1 MKNYYKILEI
11 EKSATNDEIKRA
23 YAKMIRKFPPE
34 KYGEKF
40 GEIGEAYDLLINKER
55 RKEYDE
61 ENGYDD
67 ISQELL
73 DNAIECIKNNDYET
87 SIKNLKKFILLN
99 PGNIVAKRY
108 LSLCSYKIG
117 DFNGVYENIKYL
129 IENGQKIEEGY
140 FNNFIT
146 AAIKLNKFLE
156 AEEYINRSIEKN
168 DSIHYYIKLCE
179 LYYNKGKKGSKKLRE
194 VLLNVI
200 NLRLP
205 NEKLTLSE
213 YMDLSLYAAS
223 IGEIKA
229 LEEYLKG
236 LISVIRH
243 NEIEESVKT
252 LLEYGDTFLGVL
264 EVNVSL
270 KYVEATIKV
279 LEKYSN
285 IKEGSLKM
293 LSKLK
298 STDRL
303 LKSISSILTN
313 MEICYEIKSYIV
325 NTIRRDFNIN
335 EEHIN
340 NLKKEEEY
348 IIKRLNEIAIS
359 DPKSIKSS
367 IIKIRKNDLIYFK
380 VKGVLD
386 KYYKIATLNMEKED
400 DDNNDELKEEIVK
413 DIEESE
419 KKSNINYN
427 KKSSRL
433 TSVFKSFFENKKR
446 VDKDE

>member
-1 MKNYYKILEI
+1 
-11 EKSATNDEIKRA
+11 
-23 YAKMIRKFPPE
+23 
-34 KYGEKF
+34 
-40 GEIGEAYDLLINKER
+40 
-55 RKEYDE
+55 
-61 ENGYDD
+61 
-67 ISQELL
+67 
-73 DNAIECIKNNDYET
+73 
-87 SIKNLKKFILLN
+87 
-99 PGNIVAKRY
+99 
-108 LSLCSYKIG
+108 
-117 DFNGVYENIKYL
+117 
-129 IENGQKIEEGY
+129 
-140 FNNFIT
+140 
-146 AAIKLNKFLE
+146 
-156 AEEYINRSIEKN
+156 
-168 DSIHYYIKLCE
+168 
-179 LYYNKGKKGSKKLRE
+179 
-194 VLLNVI
+194 
-200 NLRLP
+200 
-205 NEKLTLSE
+205 
-213 YMDLSLYAAS
+213 
-223 IGEIKA
+223 
-229 LEEYLKG
+229 
-236 LISVIRH
+236 
-243 NEIEESVKT
+243 
-252 LLEYGDTFLGVL
+252 
-264 EVNVSL
+264 
-270 KYVEATIKV
+270 
-279 LEKYSN
+279 
-285 IKEGSLKM
+285 M

-419 KKSNINYN
+419 KKGNINYN